1 MMTMRMLT
9 REERIWLVINMNRL
23 RKLKL
28 KSTKIHSH
36 FFQLRKLAATILN
49 NTLEVRKLI

>member
-1 MMTMRMLT
+1 MTMRMLT

-36 FFQLRKLAATILN
+36 FFQLRRLEATILD

>member
-1 MMTMRMLT
+1 MTMRMLT
-9 REERIWLVINMNRL
+9 REERIWLVINTNRI

-28 KSTKIHSH
+28 KSATIPSH
-36 FFQLRKLAATILN
+36 FFQLRKLAATILD